1 MVWPEPVERS
11 DNEEPVTGN
20 AKKATYFGSRRA
32 PEPTPHQ
39 PAAEREE
46 ADLALALKRSL
57 QENQGM

>member
-1 MVWPEPVERS
+1 VERS